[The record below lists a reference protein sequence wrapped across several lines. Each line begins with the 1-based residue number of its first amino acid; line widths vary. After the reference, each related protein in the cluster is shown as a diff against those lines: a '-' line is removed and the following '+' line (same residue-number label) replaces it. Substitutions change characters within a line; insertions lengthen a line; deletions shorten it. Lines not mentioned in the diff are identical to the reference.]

1 MRALI
6 QRCLESSVSI
16 MDENEKEYKLK
27 EKIENGF
34 VILLGVCDEDTDED
48 INKLVDKIS
57 KLRVFEDEN
66 NKMNLDICS
75 VNADILLISQ
85 FTLYAD
91 CTHGN
96 RPSFIKAGK
105 PDYANMMYEKFAEKL
120 REKNIV
126 VKTGIFGSDMRV
138 DIQNYGPVT
147 IMLDSKELLK
157 K

>member
-1 MRALI
+1 MRALL

-66 NKMNLDICS
+66 NKMNLDIYS

-91 CTHGN
+91 
-96 RPSFIKAGK
+96 
-105 PDYANMMYEKFAEKL
+105 
-120 REKNIV
+120 
-126 VKTGIFGSDMRV
+126 
-138 DIQNYGPVT
+138 
-147 IMLDSKELLK
+147 
-157 K
+157 